1 MAESNAVK
9 TQLIL
14 VYRQYAIHLKQRPGL
29 LVLVDVRMVMLVI
42 RDVIKFYTFQ
52 FEYFFIQSMIKS

>member
-14 VYRQYAIHLKQRPGL
+14 VYWQYAIHLMQRPGL
-29 LVLVDVRMVMLVI
+29 LVLVDIRTVTLVI
-42 RDVIKFYTFQ
+42 RDVIKVYTFQ
-52 FEYFFIQSMIKS
+52 FEYFFIQSMIKP